1 MTTSAWCQGAA
12 AGFGGAA
19 DGAQHPGEVR
29 PEPAAAWPPRHCR
42 AVRFGNPVCHGT
54 VDAVQIMAAEQS
66 PATSVIDR
74 AVKMRKEIEA
84 RKVVL
89 AWGLLNVSLAGM
101 IYTEMSGKLISSYYN
116 ITYWPL
122 WYIERALAS
131 LFSLNALFDFWVDF
145 KYTVAPTSLVVSP
158 CQQTLLGL
166 QNAAVQTTPARELA
180 AKKAPSWTPS
190 PPIQGQSSS
199 PSRCPSASPKF
210 TTGCTPGYS
219 PQRRAL
225 SSTSAAYGSAG
236 TYSPGSSSV
245 GFPAA
250 APLLAGHCPPLALGQ
265 WKAAA

>member
-54 VDAVQIMAAEQS
+54 VDAVQGGRGVLWLLGYTEETGKGLSFPPGVGSPQIPRVATVTADVLLLCAELNLLLAIMAAEQS

-166 QNAAVQTTPARELA
+166 QNAGGCNKYLR
-180 AKKAPSWTPS
+180 
-190 PPIQGQSSS
+190 QSFLILFFCFKMVSL
-199 PSRCPSASPKF
+199 SA
-210 TTGCTPGYS
+210 
-219 PQRRAL
+219 
-225 SSTSAAYGSAG
+225 
-236 TYSPGSSSV
+236 V
-245 GFPAA
+245 GFFSGVSSEWPHLTGAVN
-250 APLLAGHCPPLALGQ
+250 
-265 WKAAA
+265 